1 MELGLQGKVALV
13 TGASRGIGR
22 ATALELAREGCDII
36 AAARTAE
43 QLSDLADEIRRKYN
57 RRVTTDAADL
67 RDHENVRRLIDAAA
81 SEFGH
86 IDIVVNN
93 AGATKRG
100 DFFALNDEDFLDG
113 FALKFHG
120 YVRVARAAWPH
131 LKKSNGCVVNIIGA
145 GGRTAS
151 PDFTIGGSVNAA
163 LYNFTKAL
171 AQIGLRDGV
180 RVNAINPGHVETDRL
195 KGRINTVAREN
206 GIGEDE
212 ARQRYLAELGLS
224 RFAKPEEIGQLV
236 CFLAS
241 PLAVNIHGAL
251 VDSDGGST
259 RSI

>member
-22 ATALELAREGCDII
+22 ATALELAREGCDIV

-43 QLSDLADEIRRKYN
+43 QLADLADEIRRKYN

-67 RDHENVRRLIDAAA
+67 RDHENVRRLVEAAA
-81 SEFGH
+81 NEFGR

-100 DFFALNDEDFLDG
+100 DFFALEDTDFLDG

-120 YVRVARAAWPH
+120 YVRVTRAAWPH
-131 LKKSNGCVVNIIGA
+131 LKKSNGAVVNIIGA

-151 PDFTIGGSVNAA
+151 ADFTIGGSVNAA
-163 LYNFTKAL
+163 LFNFTKAT

-180 RVNAINPGHVETDRL
+180 RVNAINPGPVETDRL
-195 KGRINTVAREN
+195 KGRIANVAKEQ
-206 GIGEDE
+206 GVDEEE
-212 ARQRYLAELGLS
+212 ARKRYLAEVGVA
-224 RFAKPEEIGQLV
+224 RFGKPEEIGQLV

-251 VDSDGGST
+251 VDSDSGST

>member
-22 ATALELAREGCDII
+22 ATALELAREGCDIV

-43 QLSDLADEIRRKYN
+43 QLAELADEIRRKYN

-67 RDHENVRRLIDAAA
+67 RDSENVRRLVDAAA
-81 SEFGH
+81 SEFGR

-100 DFFALNDEDFLDG
+100 DFFVLEDADFLDG

-120 YVRVARAAWPH
+120 YVRVTRAAWPH
-131 LKKSNGCVVNIIGA
+131 LRKSNGAIVNIIGA

-163 LYNFTKAL
+163 LFNFTKAT
-171 AQIGLRDGV
+171 AQIGIRDGV
-180 RVNAINPGHVETDRL
+180 RVNAINPGSVETDRL
-195 KGRINTVAREN
+195 KGRIANVAKEQ
-206 GIGEDE
+206 GVDEEE
-212 ARQRYLAELGLS
+212 ARKRYLAQLGVA
-224 RFAKPEEIGQLV
+224 RFGKPEEIGQLV

-241 PLAVNIHGAL
+241 PLAANFQGAL
-251 VDSDGGST
+251 VDCDSGST

>member
-22 ATALELAREGCDII
+22 ATALELAREGCDIV

-43 QLSDLADEIRRKYN
+43 QLAELADEVRRKYN

-67 RDHENVRRLIDAAA
+67 RDSENVRRLVDAAA
-81 SEFGH
+81 NEFGR

-100 DFFALNDEDFLDG
+100 DFFVLEDADFLDG

-120 YVRVARAAWPH
+120 YVRVTRAAWPH
-131 LKKSNGCVVNIIGA
+131 LRKSNGAIVNIIGA

-163 LYNFTKAL
+163 LFNFTKAT
-171 AQIGLRDGV
+171 AQIGIRDGV
-180 RVNAINPGHVETDRL
+180 RVNAINPGSVETDRL
-195 KGRINTVAREN
+195 KGRIANVAKEQ
-206 GIGEDE
+206 GVDEEE
-212 ARQRYLAELGLS
+212 ARKRYLAQLGVT
-224 RFAKPEEIGQLV
+224 RFGKPEEIGQLV

-241 PLAVNIHGAL
+241 PLAANFQGAL
-251 VDSDGGST
+251 VDCDSGST

>member
-1 MELGLQGKVALV
+1 MTAQTPRTALV

-22 ATALELAREGCDII
+22 ATALELAREGCDIV

-43 QLSDLADEIRRKYN
+43 QLAELADEIRRKYN

-67 RDHENVRRLIDAAA
+67 RDGENVRRLIEAAA
-81 SEFGH
+81 NEFGH

-100 DFFALNDEDFLDG
+100 DFFTLEDADFHDG

-120 YVRVARAAWPH
+120 YVRVTRAAWPH
-131 LKKSNGCVVNIIGA
+131 LKKSNGAIVNIIGA

-163 LYNFTKAL
+163 LFNFTKAT
-171 AQIGLRDGV
+171 AQIGIRDGV
-180 RVNAINPGHVETDRL
+180 RVNANTPGSLATDRL
-195 KGRINTVAREN
+195 KGRIANVAKEQ
-206 GIGEDE
+206 GVGEEE
-212 ARQRYLAELGLS
+212 ARKRYLAQLGVA
-224 RFAKPEEIGQLV
+224 RFGKPEEIGQLV

-241 PLAVNIHGAL
+241 PLAANFQGAL
-251 VDSDGGST
+251 VDCDSGGT

>member
-22 ATALELAREGCDII
+22 ATALELAREGCDIV

-57 RRVTTDAADL
+57 RRVFTDAADL
-67 RDHENVRRLIDAAA
+67 RDSENVRRLVEAAA
-81 SEFGH
+81 NEFGR

-100 DFFALNDEDFLDG
+100 EFFALEDADFLDG

-120 YVRVARAAWPH
+120 YVRITRAAWPH
-131 LKKSNGCVVNIIGA
+131 LKKSNGAIVNIIGA

-151 PDFTIGGSVNAA
+151 ADFTIGGSVNAA
-163 LYNFTKAL
+163 LFNFTKAT

-180 RVNAINPGHVETDRL
+180 RVNAINPGSVETDRL
-195 KGRINTVAREN
+195 KGRIANVAKEQ
-206 GIGEDE
+206 GVDEEE
-212 ARQRYLAELGLS
+212 ARQRYLKQLGVA
-224 RFAKPEEIGQLV
+224 RFGKPEEIGQLV

-241 PLAVNIHGAL
+241 PLAANFQGAL
-251 VDSDGGST
+251 VDCDSGST

>member
-22 ATALELAREGCDII
+22 ATALELAREGCDIV

-43 QLSDLADEIRRKYN
+43 QLAELADEIRRKYN

-67 RDHENVRRLIDAAA
+67 RDSENVRRLIDAAA
-81 SEFGH
+81 SEFGR

-100 DFFALNDEDFLDG
+100 DFFVLEDADFLDG

-120 YVRVARAAWPH
+120 YVRVTRAAWPH
-131 LKKSNGCVVNIIGA
+131 LRKSNGAIVNIIGA
-145 GGRTAS
+145 GGKTAS

-163 LYNFTKAL
+163 LYNFTKAT
-171 AQIGLRDGV
+171 AQIGLRDGI
-180 RVNAINPGHVETDRL
+180 RVNAINPGSIETDRL
-195 KGRINTVAREN
+195 KGRIANVAKEQGVDEAEARKRYLVQLGVARF
-206 GIGEDE
+206 G
-212 ARQRYLAELGLS
+212 
-224 RFAKPEEIGQLV
+224 KPEEIGQLV

-241 PLAVNIHGAL
+241 PLAANFQGAL
-251 VDSDGGST
+251 VDCDSGAT

>member
-22 ATALELAREGCDII
+22 ATALELAREGCDIV

-43 QLSDLADEIRRKYN
+43 QLADLAGEIRSKYG
-57 RRVTTDAADL
+57 RRVTIDAADL
-67 RDHENVRRLIDAAA
+67 RDHQNVRRLVDAAVN
-81 SEFGH
+81 EFGR

-100 DFFALNDEDFLDG
+100 DFFTLSDEDFHDG

-120 YVRVARAAWPH
+120 YVRLARAAWPH
-131 LKKSNGCVVNIIGA
+131 LKQSGGAIVNIIGA

-151 PDFTIGGSVNAA
+151 ADFTIGGSVNAA

-171 AQIGLRDGV
+171 AQIGIRDGV
-180 RVNAINPGHVETDRL
+180 RVNAINPGPIETDRL
-195 KGRINTVAREN
+195 KGRIGTFAREQ
-206 GIGEDE
+206 GVDE
-212 ARQRYLAELGLS
+212 AEARRRYLAELGLA
-224 RFAKPEEIGQLV
+224 RFGQPEEIGQLV

-251 VDSDGGST
+251 VDCDGGST